1 MSVIDGNTV
10 DGKDLCDFV
19 HNAVTSSF
27 NTVGVKDSTDIVALN
42 VVDIHILIELPD
54 NREVD
59 TLSLQKD
66 EYGQQEHT

>member
-19 HNAVTSSF
+19 HDAVTSSF

>member
-19 HNAVTSSF
+19 YDAVTSSF